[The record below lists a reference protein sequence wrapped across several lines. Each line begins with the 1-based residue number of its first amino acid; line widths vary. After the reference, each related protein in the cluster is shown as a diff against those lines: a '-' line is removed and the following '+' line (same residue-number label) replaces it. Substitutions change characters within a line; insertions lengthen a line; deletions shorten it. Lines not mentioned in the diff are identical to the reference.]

1 MNDASKDLLTIRNH
15 GASSIT
21 LGHNATK
28 VSITGNIISN
38 SGHYVVDA
46 NRPPVRA
53 GIYSLYGP
61 ANLEISGNRCFDDQ
75 PVKTQTWGIILAGV
89 PVHPDPRFPVRA
101 AEPVRINNND
111 LHGNIHPEGLLDQS
125 GARDRIVS
133 ANLPAQA
140 NR

>member
-46 NRPPVRA
+46 NRPPARA

-61 ANLEISGNRCFDDQ
+61 ANLEISGNRCFHDQ
-75 PVKTQTWGIILAGV
+75 PVKTQTWESSS
-89 PVHPDPRFPVRA
+89 PVFRFIRT
-101 AEPVRINNND
+101 
-111 LHGNIHPEGLLDQS
+111 
-125 GARDRIVS
+125 RDSRSVLQNPF
-133 ANLPAQA
+133 A
-140 NR
+140 